1 MSGWR
6 IKEVRFDDFTEVEIE
21 VGTYFYV
28 EGSVGVLEVIPR
40 DKFRQIVRVRIMS
53 DVVRILTE
61 IDNKEVKYVFIDED
75 SKGYGY
81 IVVLEKELEA

>member
-28 EGSVGVLEVIPR
+28 EGWKWGL
-40 DKFRQIVRVRIMS
+40 D
-53 DVVRILTE
+53 
-61 IDNKEVKYVFIDED
+61 
-75 SKGYGY
+75 
-81 IVVLEKELEA
+81 